1 MRKLKV
7 LEAIKLCVL
16 VEEPKEIMPYS
27 FYKSVG
33 FTEESIYLFRRKI

>member
-7 LEAIKLCVL
+7 LEAIELYVL
-16 VEEPKEIMPYS
+16 VEESKEIMSYS

-33 FTEESIYLFRRKI
+33 FTEDSIYLFRREI